1 MVDDLPKTSNDL
13 PDTLIM
19 QTASKQHIS
28 SKNVT
33 GLKLES
39 LPTIPVHK
47 FFSKDL
53 AENLLSV
60 HDLTFR
66 GYEVLFSGSS
76 AKILKDQKIVT
87 LHPKAETDPFEST
100 RLTKISNPPHEIKP
114 KISSTHSMSP
124 NFEHPGGLIKT
135 ENFSENFFK

>member
-1 MVDDLPKTSNDL
+1 MKHSAVINNISPLIIPPISFQLDSGSSHTLMVDDRPKSINDR

-19 QTASKQHIS
+19 KTASKQNIS
-28 SKNVT
+28 SNTVA
-33 GLKLES
+33 GLTLES

-76 AKILKDQKIVT
+76 AKVLKDQKIVA
-87 LHPKAETDPFEST
+87 LYPKA
-100 RLTKISNPPHEIKP
+100 
-114 KISSTHSMSP
+114 
-124 NFEHPGGLIKT
+124 
-135 ENFSENFFK
+135 